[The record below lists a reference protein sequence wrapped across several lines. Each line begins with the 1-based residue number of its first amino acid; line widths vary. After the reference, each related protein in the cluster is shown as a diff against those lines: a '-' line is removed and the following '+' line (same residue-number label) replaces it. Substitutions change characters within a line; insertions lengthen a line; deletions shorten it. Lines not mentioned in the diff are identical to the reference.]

1 MWKINR
7 PGRMVRIGVIPGDG
21 GDVAADVGGRHA
33 ALQGRL
39 ASGGDFHREV
49 IDIPAG
55 AAAGTR
61 VAEGDSRIGDRDA
74 AEAERSH
81 VVAVAAA
88 GTAARTRYAG
98 IGEDGNEGGGV
109 GDIRHVAHFHIRAAV
124 AVAGGPEGDAKLG
137 EVVGE
142 LGECQHVDAALHLGG
157 VGAGMGSLTVV
168 TIDERGG
175 AVIDHL
181 GDRRFPTDELLHA
194 AAWVVLEVFRPRVV
208 NRNCDSSAASGER
221 GGRGEHGGV
230 AVTDGGNL
238 HAVEA
243 AGIQTGE
250 GVGGVGGSIAGGH
263 VAVEEENVAVAVAMP
278 GKGGTVSRRVGGG
291 DVGRREAGHA
301 GGGDGEARVHDRT
314 VGMEDKGQGTRGG
327 YYVHGLVCAA
337 DLRQLC
343 GSTYTVIDGQ
353 VVIADAFGVEGTDN
367 GHHGVRIFRIENEGE
382 IAATA
387 VVPRGAA
394 VVVEHHAAGGQ
405 GVASRNS
412 EDVLARRS
420 LNRTEGSGGLASAV
434 GGHVE
439 VVSGGRGQVVNRE
452 GIGAG

>member
-1 MWKINR
+1 
-7 PGRMVRIGVIPGDG
+7 MVRIGVIPGDG

-33 ALQGRL
+33 ALQRRL

-49 IDIPAG
+49 INVPAG
-55 AAAGTR
+55 ACAGTR

-98 IGEDGNEGGGV
+98 IGEDGDECGGIGDISDVADFNVGV
-109 GDIRHVAHFHIRAAV
+109 GV

-250 GVGGVGGSIAGGH
+250 GVGGVGGIIAGGH
-263 VAVEEENVAVAVAMP
+263 VAVEEENVAVARAMP
-278 GKGGTVSRRVGGG
+278 GKGGTVSRRVGGD
-291 DVGRREAGHA
+291 DVSRRIAGHA
-301 GGGDGEARVHDRT
+301 GSGEGNAGILIRSVRMEHKRKRT
-314 VGMEDKGQGTRGG
+314 
-327 YYVHGLVCAA
+327 GL
-337 DLRQLC
+337 
-343 GSTYTVIDGQ
+343 
-353 VVIADAFGVEGTDN
+353 
-367 GHHGVRIFRIENEGE
+367 
-382 IAATA
+382 
-387 VVPRGAA
+387 
-394 VVVEHHAAGGQ
+394 
-405 GVASRNS
+405 
-412 EDVLARRS
+412 
-420 LNRTEGSGGLASAV
+420 
-434 GGHVE
+434 
-439 VVSGGRGQVVNRE
+439 
-452 GIGAG
+452 